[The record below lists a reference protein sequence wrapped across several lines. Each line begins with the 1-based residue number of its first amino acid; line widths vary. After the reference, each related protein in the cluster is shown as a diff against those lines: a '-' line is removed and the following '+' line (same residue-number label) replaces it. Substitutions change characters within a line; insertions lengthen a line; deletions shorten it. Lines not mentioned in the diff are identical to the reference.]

1 MIITLPPSVNKI
13 ITTLKQAGYDAY
25 AVGGCVRD
33 SLLDR
38 KPDDWDITTS
48 ALPEQVKKLFQRTI
62 DTGIKHGTVT
72 ILMRA
77 DSANTYKTTLT
88 SEDSVNTYRNAYK
101 KEESKKHT
109 GEQNPGKAV
118 SRQWETYE
126 VTTYRIDGEYEDS
139 RHPKEVSFTNN
150 LLEDLKRRDFTI
162 NAMAYNEEAG
172 IVDAFSGIED
182 LKKGII
188 RAVGNPRERF
198 TEDALRMMRAV
209 RFAAQLDYEIEENTK
224 KAIKELAYTLKNI
237 SGERIQTEL
246 VKLVTSNH
254 PGQMRLLYKTGITEI
269 IMPEFDLAMETEQN
283 HPHHCYSV
291 GEHIIHSMEAVANQK
306 ALRLAML
313 FHDIGK
319 PLKHTVEADG
329 YDHFHGHADKSAEIA
344 KDILKRLKFDNDT
357 IDRVTR
363 LVLYHDYKIEPEKK
377 YVRRAIHKI
386 GEDIFSDYLQVQ
398 KADIAAQSDYM
409 REEKLERLGAVE
421 KLYEEIIKDHECISL
436 KDLAVKGADLIEAGI
451 KPGKEMGA
459 ILKEM
464 LELVLED
471 NTRNNRKFLLEY
483 LKNRDN

>member
-1 MIITLPPSVNKI
+1 MIITLPESVNKI
-13 ITTLKQAGYDAY
+13 ITTLKQAGFDAY

-48 ALPEQVKKLFQRTI
+48 ALPEQVKKLFKRTI

-72 ILMRA
+72 VLMKP
-77 DSANTYKTTLT
+77 DFMK
-88 SEDSVNTYRNAYK
+88 AYV
-101 KEESKKHT
+101 KEHIK
-109 GEQNPGKAV
+109 EQNPGEAM
-118 SRQWETYE
+118 SQAWETYE

-139 RHPKEVSFTNN
+139 RHPKEVSFTDN

-162 NAMAYNEEAG
+162 NAMAFNQEAG
-172 IVDAFSGIED
+172 IVDAFSGMED

-188 RAVGNPRERF
+188 RAVGDPAERF

-209 RFAAQLDYEIEENTK
+209 RFAAQLNYEIEEETK

-246 VKLVTSNH
+246 VKLVISNH
-254 PGQMRLLYKTGITEI
+254 PEHMRLLYETGITEI

-283 HPHHCYSV
+283 HPHHCYPV

-306 ALRLAML
+306 VLRLTML

-329 YDHFHGHADKSAEIA
+329 YDHFHGHADKSADIA

-357 IDRVTR
+357 IDKVTR

-386 GEDIFSDYLQVQ
+386 GEDIFPEYLQVQ
-398 KADIAAQSDYM
+398 RADIEAQSAYM
-409 REEKLERLGAVE
+409 REEKLERLAAVE
-421 KLYEEIIKDHECISL
+421 RLYEEIIRDQECISL
-436 KDLAVKGADLIEAGI
+436 KTLAVKGADLIEAGI
-451 KPGKEMGA
+451 KPGREMGI
-459 ILKEM
+459 ILNEM

-471 NTRNNRKFLLEY
+471 NTRNNQKFLLEY

>member
-1 MIITLPPSVNKI
+1 MTINLPESVKKI
-13 ITTLKQAGYDAY
+13 IAILKQAGYDAY

-38 KPDDWDITTS
+38 EPDDWDITTS
-48 ALPEQVKKLFQRTI
+48 ALPEQVKQLFKRTI

-72 ILMRA
+72 VLMKP
-77 DSANTYKTTLT
+77 DSMK
-88 SEDSVNTYRNAYK
+88 AYARQHV
-101 KEESKKHT
+101 KEHIK
-109 GEQNPGKAV
+109 EQNAKELSSPA
-118 SRQWETYE
+118 WETYE

-139 RHPKEVSFTNN
+139 RHPKEVSFTDN
-150 LLEDLKRRDFTI
+150 LMEDLKRRDFTI
-162 NAMAYNEEAG
+162 NAMAFNEEAG
-172 IVDAFSGIED
+172 IVDAFSGMED

-188 RAVGNPRERF
+188 RAVGNPEERF

-209 RFAAQLDYEIEENTK
+209 RFAAQLGYEIEEETK
-224 KAIKELAYTLKNI
+224 KAIKKLAYTLKNI

-246 VKLVTSNH
+246 VKLVMSNH
-254 PGQMRLLYKTGITEI
+254 PEQMRLLYTTGVTGI

-291 GEHIIHSMEAVANQK
+291 GEHIIHSMEAVDNQK
-306 ALRLAML
+306 VLRLTML

-329 YDHFHGHADKSAEIA
+329 YDHFHGHAEKSADIA
-344 KDILKRLKFDNDT
+344 RDILKRLKFDNDT

-386 GEDIFSDYLQVQ
+386 GEDIFPDYLQVQ
-398 KADIAAQSDYM
+398 RADIAAQSDYM
-409 REEKLERLGAVE
+409 RKEKLERLEAVE
-421 KLYEEIIKDHECISL
+421 RLYEEIIRNQECVSL
-436 KDLAVKGADLIEAGI
+436 KTLALKGDDLMEEGI
-451 KPGKEMGA
+451 KPGREMGI

-483 LKNRDN
+483 LKNRNN